1 MPLFTSGDVGISKH
15 NAITPFLL
23 AFKKIL
29 MDTDMCTSKIWV
41 RLRSK
46 LEIFNSEEFF
56 FVVENLNRH
65 GNMVKVDS

>member
-1 MPLFTSGDVGISKH
+1 MTKAVLIFLLVSL

-56 FVVENLNRH
+56 LVENSNRH
-65 GNMVKVDS
+65 DGNMVKVDS